1 LFTFSISFGEHGKS
15 GKPCDRFIAP
25 CSLAKPVIT
34 VKMVVPA
41 LGSLDDIME
50 GNFTN
55 TALGG
60 KCGEN
65 IPSYLLV

>member
-1 LFTFSISFGEHGKS
+1 
-15 GKPCDRFIAP
+15 
-25 CSLAKPVIT
+25 
-34 VKMVVPA
+34 MVVPA

-60 KCGEN
+60 KFGEN